1 MLRPLLSSLPSPPL
15 IQRLRKAAG
24 LALLCLLPMLT
35 AGAQAPSAPVEGQD
49 YLAIATPQRWQP
61 ADGKIEVAEV
71 FAYSCGHCAHFQP
84 SVDAW
89 LRKLPADVR
98 FSYVPAAYEQSDPYA
113 RAFFASQSLGQLKRS
128 HEATFKAM
136 HETFALPLRNASS
149 GEIETFYASLGID
162 AGRLREAMASPATDR
177 LMAQARAFQ
186 VNAGIQGTPTVIVNG
201 KYLVRGRSFD
211 DILRI
216 TDQLIVRERAAGH

>member
-1 MLRPLLSSLPSPPL
+1 MLSPMLR
-15 IQRLRKAAG
+15 RTFRHAAA
-24 LALLCLLPMLT
+24 LALLCLLPLLA

-49 YLAIATPQRWQP
+49 YLLIATPQRWQP

-84 SVDAW
+84 SVDTW
-89 LRKLPADVR
+89 LRKLPKDVR

-113 RAFFASQSLGQLKRS
+113 RAFFASQSLGQLRRT
-128 HEATFKAM
+128 HEATFKAL
-136 HETFALPLRNASS
+136 HEAFTLPLRNASS
-149 GEIETFYASLGID
+149 GEIETFYASLGVD

-186 VNAGIQGTPTVIVNG
+186 VNAGIQGTPSVIVNG

-216 TDQLIVRERAAGH
+216 TDQLIVRERAAGR